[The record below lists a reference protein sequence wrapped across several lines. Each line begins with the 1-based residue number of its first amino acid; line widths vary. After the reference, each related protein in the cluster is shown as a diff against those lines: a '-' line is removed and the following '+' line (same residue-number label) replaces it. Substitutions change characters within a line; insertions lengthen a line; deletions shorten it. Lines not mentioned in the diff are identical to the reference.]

1 MGGVVIFQP
10 LSKEQYERLSP
21 EQKLDYLLRLK
32 ADIQSKIE
40 NTKRAVDE
48 RDKRQGPSRP

>member
-1 MGGVVIFQP
+1 MIFQP

-32 ADIQSKIE
+32 ADIQSKLDD
-40 NTKRAVDE
+40 TKRAVDE
-48 RDKRQGPSRP
+48 RDRRSDS